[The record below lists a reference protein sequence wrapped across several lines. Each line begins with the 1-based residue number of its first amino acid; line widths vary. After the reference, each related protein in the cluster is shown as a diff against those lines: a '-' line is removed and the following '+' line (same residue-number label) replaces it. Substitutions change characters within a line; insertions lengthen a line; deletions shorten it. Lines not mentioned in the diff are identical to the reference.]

1 LNVFQKNIQPLTNNL
16 KTKEKKRKPK
26 MKNTQ
31 LLRYFLTFAV
41 MLASSVL
48 AAAQTGLGVGRNS
61 SDSNL
66 NLSARA
72 RTALQLDI
80 STATGGATV
89 TGANRNA
96 SNGNFA
102 LDFGDVNGLGLGTP
116 STGVTVSVQA
126 GGALYT
132 TPITLTP
139 RYSGF
144 GSTSSISIMLD
155 ATTGNAIGRA
165 ATREGAAA
173 GSVSAPSTTVPNIFK
188 TDAVSGTPFTRYAG
202 IFVSNVNGGAAVDGV
217 MNSRLVYEITVP

>member
-1 LNVFQKNIQPLTNNL
+1 
-16 KTKEKKRKPK
+16 

-31 LLRYFLTFAV
+31 LLRYFFTFAL
-41 MLASSVL
+41 MLASAVL
-48 AAAQTGLGVGRNS
+48 ATAQTGPGIGRNN

-72 RTALQLDI
+72 RTALQIDI
-80 STATGGATV
+80 STAAGGATV
-89 TGANRNA
+89 TGANGNA

-116 STGVTVSVQA
+116 ATGVSVSVQA

-144 GSTSSISIMLD
+144 ASTTSSVSVMLD

-165 ATREGAAA
+165 ATREGSAAA
-173 GSVSAPSTTVPNIFK
+173 SVSAPSTTVPNIFK
-188 TDAVSGTPFTRYAG
+188 ADAVSGTPFNRFVG
-202 IFVSNVNGGAAVDGV
+202 IFVSNVNGGTAVDGV
-217 MNSRLVYEITVP
+217 MNSRLVYQITVP